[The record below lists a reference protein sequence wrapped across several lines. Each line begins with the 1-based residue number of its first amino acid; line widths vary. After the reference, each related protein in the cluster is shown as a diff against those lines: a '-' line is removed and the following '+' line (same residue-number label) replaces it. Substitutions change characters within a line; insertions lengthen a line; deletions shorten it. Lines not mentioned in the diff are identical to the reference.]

1 MRPDIHAP
9 DIHSPDTRS
18 ANTLTIDALLARIEA
33 IFSAAGMNAL
43 QAGAM
48 LPFGGHKG
56 SAISTMIELLAGIM
70 IGDMTS
76 PEVLDY
82 LGSTTLAPRHGELIL
97 AFSPEAFAR
106 GRPGNPFA
114 RAESLFEAIIGQGA
128 RLPSQRRFKA
138 RAESARDGVTLSDA
152 EIAQL
157 DHFLAKGLAAV

>member
-97 AFSPEAFAR
+97 AFSPERFSA
-106 GRPGNPFA
+106 GRPGNPFD
-114 RAESLFEAIIGQGA
+114 RAEAFLDAIAGQGA
-128 RLPSQRRFKA
+128 RLPSQRRFAA
-138 RAESARDGVTLSDA
+138 REKTAREGMTLTADEVA
-152 EIAQL
+152 ML
-157 DHFLAKGLAAV
+157 DRLRGAGRAG